1 MFRTM
6 TKILMGVTAASAIGT
21 TVSVVRDVKHPV
33 GEIEEIQP
41 ISEIEPVCDKTV
53 EDVADE
59 ILNSAE

>member
-6 TKILMGVTAASAIGT
+6 TKILMGATAASAIGT
-21 TVSVVRDVKHPV
+21 TVSIARDLKKPV
-33 GEIEEIQP
+33 GEIEDIQP
-41 ISEIEPVCDKTV
+41 IGEIEQVCDKTV